1 MEQHCGKVLAAAEC
15 DQAHGKM
22 QEDGICECDIRCLG
36 NLKCSDY
43 KDWVPEEAQGNHPRA
58 GWGPVEEAV
67 LGPTGM
73 SGSESESEGAKQGA
87 GGEVGSQTPF
97 WSGALKLLGKK
108 NTTAMA
114 AKVGG
119 GIQGNG
125 TVVKGDAEYC
135 LTAHKTQDTCNAD
148 TRCTWQ
154 SGTAPNKCIAAT
166 KVVAGAAAGSGSGSG
181 SAVTTGAPA
190 VVGGGKGA
198 TAPAGPQ

>member
-15 DQAHGKM
+15 DKAHGKM

-43 KDWVPEEAQGNHPRA
+43 KDWVPEESKGNHPRA
-58 GWGPVEEAV
+58 GWGEIEEAV

-73 SGSESESEGAKQGA
+73 SGSESESEGAKKGA
-87 GGEVGSQTPF
+87 GGEGGSATPF

-119 GIQGNG
+119 VNG

-135 LTAHKTQDTCNAD
+135 LTAHKVQDTCNAD

-154 SGTAPNKCIAAT
+154 SGIKLYSGTCIAAP